1 MIKNMNFL
9 VSQNPTIP
17 RTELNNKFANI
28 MEEKCVQ
35 FSKLD
40 LSAVKMDGFSRILTV
55 EVSDVNMIPSQFQI
69 WLGIT
74 EI

>member
-1 MIKNMNFL
+1 
-9 VSQNPTIP
+9 
-17 RTELNNKFANI
+17 

-40 LSAVKMDGFSRILTV
+40 LSAVKMDGFSRTLTV
-55 EVSDVNMIPSQFQI
+55 EVSDVNMILFQLQT

-74 EI
+74 EL